1 MGSER
6 AGRAG
11 VVPHYLVGDAL
22 TAVATLTA
30 TATGQPAAGVLI
42 AFTDGAA
49 RARPR
54 ARAAAPRG
62 LDGPPPVLTCMRA
75 CIAGSWLP
83 CCSLRCT
90 ACTQLRQRGSA
101 GRRAAPAI
109 FGVLDPARQLLR
121 ACLAPSRAH
130 AHWRVRM
137 GKHAARRAGT
147 GAIIGTATTNSSG
160 VATQPFAFTL
170 PGNYT
175 LVANV
180 SQADSTQYGLSTAS
194 VSPVFVLDQTSMTL
208 TQVRPTGFLNPLARI
223 CDPGVGGAPA
233 GVCDCTAS
241 RCTGSGGA
249 SRRPCRAARALTR
262 ARRPRAQPPGTCGT
276 LCESYTGSLVAALTT
291 VPAGAVITFNFGC
304 CPRASPARRPPRS
317 Q

>member
-1 MGSER
+1 MCFEWPGFPSVSSTLKGDASKQLLEGASREFGGSKC

-62 LDGPPPVLTCMRA
+62 LGGPPPVLTCGHA
-75 CIAGSWLP
+75 CLHRRLLAALLLP
-83 CCSLRCT
+83 WCT
-90 ACTQLRQRGSA
+90 ACTLLRQRGSA
-101 GRRAAPAI
+101 GRRAAPLAPAI
-109 FGVLDPARQLLR
+109 FGVLEPARQLLR
-121 ACLAPSRAH
+121 ACLAPSRAC
-130 AHWRVRM
+130 AHRRVRM
-137 GKHAARRAGT
+137 ERRAARRAGT

-180 SQADSTQYGLSTAS
+180 SQADSTQYGLSSAS

-208 TQVRPTGFLNPLARI
+208 TQVRPSR
-223 CDPGVGGAPA
+223 VSEPA
-233 GVCDCTAS
+233 CQDS
-241 RCTGSGGA
+241 
-249 SRRPCRAARALTR
+249 
-262 ARRPRAQPPGTCGT
+262 
-276 LCESYTGSLVAALTT
+276 
-291 VPAGAVITFNFGC
+291 
-304 CPRASPARRPPRS
+304 
-317 Q
+317 